1 MEFLEL
7 YPHCLNKN
15 EMKKHFKIL
24 LIPIFC
30 SVLLFQSCGEKSE
43 TPIKGS
49 LKCYV
54 DESLFN
60 VIQVEKD
67 TFMVHYKQSKIE
79 LFKVKA
85 REGIATILNGDIS
98 LFISSRNLNDEEKTY
113 FEKTNLPIRAFKFC
127 YDAVVP
133 IVNKKDP
140 ADKVTM
146 DEIKNFLSG
155 KPTRFRIYV
164 PEPNSG
170 IYEYLKRNVLDGKE
184 LTNVSVVKSEEE
196 VIQKIKTVKNALG
209 FVGLDNA
216 HGDEIKILQ
225 VGVMRRDGEAL
236 YYDPYV
242 AYLISQ
248 TYPLVRTTAIIINDP
263 ALGVASGFASFLT
276 SYEGQKIV
284 SKNNLGPWTQ
294 KDLDQASY
302 VPMS

>member
-1 MEFLEL
+1 M
-7 YPHCLNKN
+7 KN
-15 EMKKHFKIL
+15 HFKIL
-24 LIPIFC
+24 HVLVLF
-30 SVLLFQSCGEKSE
+30 SALLFQACGEKSE
-43 TPIKGS
+43 TAIKGS

-54 DESLFN
+54 DESLYN
-60 VIQVEKD
+60 VIQTEKD
-67 TFMVHYKQSKIE
+67 TFMVLYKQSNIE

-85 REGIATILNGDIS
+85 REGIASILNGDIS
-98 LFISSRNLNDEEKTY
+98 LFISSRNLNDEEKAY

-140 ADKVTM
+140 ADKITM
-146 DEIKNFLSG
+146 DEIKNILSG
-155 KPTRFRIYV
+155 KPTKFRIYV

-170 IYEYLKRNVLDGKE
+170 VFEYLKQNVLDGKE
-184 LTNVSVVKSEEE
+184 PANVSVVKSEEE

-216 HGDEIKILQ
+216 RGDEIKILQ

-248 TYPLVRTTAIIINDP
+248 NYPLVRTTAIIINDP
-263 ALGVASGFASFLT
+263 AIGVASGFATFLT
-276 SYEGQKIV
+276 SYVGQKIV
-284 SKNNLGPWTQ
+284 SKNNLGPAT
-294 KDLDQASY
+294 
-302 VPMS
+302 VPVKMVELNRR